1 MAGRRPASAAYSTRR
16 LGGSPVIVRLHRGRL
31 EGREA
36 QLQVRFS
43 SCEVSLVPVVSVVPL
58 LFVRNLFLLS
68 RPFIA
73 SFFLIESFGRAQ
85 AGVFFRFVS
94 FTLQYS
100 VA

>member
-1 MAGRRPASAAYSTRR
+1 MAGRRTASTAYSTRR

-36 QLQVRFS
+36 QLHVRFS
-43 SCEVSLVPVVSVVPL
+43 SCEVPVVSVVPL

-73 SFFLIESFGRAQ
+73 SFFLIESFCRAQ